1 MAKFND
7 IRELAQQNA
16 RWVSNSPK
24 DWMNY
29 LDVAARLYRYSFKD
43 TLLIHAQRPDAT
55 ACAELEVWNK
65 KMNRWVNRGAK
76 GIALL
81 DDASP
86 RAKLRY
92 VFDIADTHL
101 VQGGKT
107 PILWR
112 IDYSEHQQ
120 MILDHLADTYALTQ
134 TDSMNAALM
143 ELAQQLTA
151 ENLEEA
157 MDGLEYEV
165 ADTFLEGL
173 DEDNLR
179 VRFRELMTNSIFYTL
194 SRRCGQEPLEVL
206 DDEDF
211 IRIVDF
217 NQLPVLTFLGNAVS
231 EQCEAV
237 LRDIGREMQKI
248 YRKEVTEHLA
258 KTADS
263 LYNTS
268 TDFSALKHETKTN
281 ITEGGKP
288 YGTDLSPQG
297 GLPVSEPDRTGQA
310 DEHWEVR
317 DAAQDLSEGEQEE
330 LVSEYADEW
339 QTESASGADR
349 RAGGEPDGGTDR
361 EPERE
366 VSGSEQG
373 NRTDGMGGTPEQSD
387 RDGGRDRAE
396 GIGVQLT
403 ADTTEQDLSEAEE
416 EIASAFSLPSLPTV
430 EQQIRAIEAPM
441 QARYADEITIS
452 AEVVDEILRTGSNR
466 SKSQLRLIYNF
477 MTEQTPEEYTAFV
490 KKEYGEGG
498 KGFEIGGTK
507 YAVWFDE
514 LGMQISVGDTVRNDP
529 KNKAFLS
536 WEDVSGRIHQLL
548 QQGEYAPKSVLDAAR
563 GNALH
568 EHAEALSYMERDMA
582 EGVAEMV
589 FADTSIFSGGYPE
602 LTERLA
608 KLLDQ
613 PEFLADLNERLLGLA
628 EVYAEDKSVMR
639 MQFYRPDKVSERFQK
654 FALPYQPYQAREGFQ
669 WNTQK
674 VFITDDE
681 INAFLAGGGPYSD
694 GRLATYSFFLTH
706 TEKAERAAFLKDRYG
721 VGGSSH
727 ALSRADDS
735 HASYD
740 GRGLELAR
748 GIYGKP
754 DALVKLKWNQAA
766 ERVARLIDQ
775 SLYLKPAD
783 YSRMPNYEREQMANR
798 VIGFYY
804 HLPDEVERPFERELL
819 NEDARKKLPIMLA
832 DPEQAAELLEKMD
845 AALLSVPLDSPEY
858 AEKSK
863 TLAELHQYVEGTYTI
878 FPEKK
883 KAVEISV
890 SETGQISLFDIWAQ
904 EQESKEHS
912 TIAVVEEPQ
921 KQTEKYSRNVG
932 DYLYLED
939 DSLYKIERVTDSLI
953 YLKDMERPAWAAR
966 VLRPNQYDA
975 ELAKNPLNDY
985 LLAGQESALKDSRC
999 VYKECLYT
1007 MQIEK
1012 FGDLDDAMSCY
1023 QQVPNFHLKA
1033 LGVEKTPDP
1042 LPGSLDIVQCKNGI
1056 DTIVEDYKKVPGWD
1070 NPYIQNHVVALVAEA
1085 LKVQDVAVA
1094 YEINDGY
1101 FHIQTSEDGYD
1112 YTLYS
1117 KDFTVMD
1124 GGIVETDEYRPV
1136 QEVMEEV
1143 LAEHGHSV
1151 SECGVISAEYLQ
1163 EQSYRAETQRA
1174 EAMKEK
1180 LVAEKPAPEAS
1191 ISFYVAECAEF
1202 PVMGEFHDNLTLEQA
1217 LEVYDK
1223 IPAERMKGIK
1233 SIGFSL
1239 EDGSIYSGMFDMMV
1253 GGEVQAEVVNH
1264 IQHYRESPLV
1274 QKAISDMKTLLEK
1287 RQASKE
1293 LEERPSTRQS
1303 VREALKNRKKA
1314 QEQQSN
1320 QEQEKPKKAK
1330 KKGEMEL

>member
-101 VQGGKT
+101 VQGGRT

-112 IDYSEHQQ
+112 IDDSEHQQ

-194 SRRCGQEPLEVL
+194 SRRCEQEPLEVL
-206 DDEDF
+206 EDEDF

-263 LYNTS
+263 LYNSS
-268 TDFSALKHETKTN
+268 TDFSTLKRETETN

-297 GLPVSEPDRTGQA
+297 GLPVSEPDRTGRA

-317 DAAQDLSEGEQEE
+317 DAAQDLSEGKQEE
-330 LVSEYADEW
+330 LVSEYMYRKELEAE
-339 QTESASGADR
+339 QQ
-349 RAGGEPDGGTDR
+349 R
-361 EPERE
+361 EPEK
-366 VSGSEQG
+366 
-373 NRTDGMGGTPEQSD
+373 PF
-387 RDGGRDRAE
+387 
-396 GIGVQLT
+396 VQ
-403 ADTTEQDLSEAEE
+403 
-416 EIASAFSLPSLPTV
+416 
-430 EQQIRAIEAPM
+430 
-441 QARYADEITIS
+441 
-452 AEVVDEILRTGSNR
+452 
-466 SKSQLRLIYNF
+466 
-477 MTEQTPEEYTAFV
+477 
-490 KKEYGEGG
+490 
-498 KGFEIGGTK
+498 
-507 YAVWFDE
+507 
-514 LGMQISVGDTVRNDP
+514 
-529 KNKAFLS
+529 
-536 WEDVSGRIHQLL
+536 
-548 QQGEYAPKSVLDAAR
+548 
-563 GNALH
+563 
-568 EHAEALSYMERDMA
+568 
-582 EGVAEMV
+582 
-589 FADTSIFSGGYPE
+589 
-602 LTERLA
+602 
-608 KLLDQ
+608 
-613 PEFLADLNERLLGLA
+613 
-628 EVYAEDKSVMR
+628 
-639 MQFYRPDKVSERFQK
+639 QFYV
-654 FALPYQPYQAREGFQ
+654 
-669 WNTQK
+669 
-674 VFITDDE
+674 
-681 INAFLAGGGPYSD
+681 
-694 GRLATYSFFLTH
+694 
-706 TEKAERAAFLKDRYG
+706 
-721 VGGSSH
+721 
-727 ALSRADDS
+727 
-735 HASYD
+735 
-740 GRGLELAR
+740 
-748 GIYGKP
+748 
-754 DALVKLKWNQAA
+754 
-766 ERVARLIDQ
+766 
-775 SLYLKPAD
+775 
-783 YSRMPNYEREQMANR
+783 
-798 VIGFYY
+798 
-804 HLPDEVERPFERELL
+804 
-819 NEDARKKLPIMLA
+819 
-832 DPEQAAELLEKMD
+832 
-845 AALLSVPLDSPEY
+845 
-858 AEKSK
+858 
-863 TLAELHQYVEGTYTI
+863 
-878 FPEKK
+878 
-883 KAVEISV
+883 
-890 SETGQISLFDIWAQ
+890 
-904 EQESKEHS
+904 
-912 TIAVVEEPQ
+912 
-921 KQTEKYSRNVG
+921 
-932 DYLYLED
+932 
-939 DSLYKIERVTDSLI
+939 VTDL
-953 YLKDMERPAWAAR
+953 
-966 VLRPNQYDA
+966 QT
-975 ELAKNPLNDY
+975 NP
-985 LLAGQESALKDSRC
+985 
-999 VYKECLYT
+999 

-1180 LVAEKPAPEAS
+1180 LAAEKPAPEAS

-1223 IPAERMKGIK
+1223 IPAERMNGIK

-1239 EDGSIYSGMFDMMV
+1239 EDGSIYSGMFDLMV
-1253 GGEVQAEVVNH
+1253 GGEVQAEIVNH

>member
-101 VQGGKT
+101 VQGGRT

-112 IDYSEHQQ
+112 IDDSEHQQ

-157 MDGLEYEV
+157 MEGLEYEV

-194 SRRCGQEPLEVL
+194 SRRCEQEPLEVL

-268 TDFSALKHETKTN
+268 TDFSTLKRETETN

-297 GLPVSEPDRTGQA
+297 GLPVSEPDRTGRA

-317 DAAQDLSEGEQEE
+317 NAAQDLSEGKQEE
-330 LVSEYADEW
+330 LVSEYADER
-339 QTESASGADR
+339 QAESASGADR
-349 RAGGEPDGGTDR
+349 RAGGEPDGRTDR

-396 GIGVQLT
+396 GIGIQLT

-416 EIASAFSLPSLPTV
+416 EIASAFSFPDLPTV
-430 EQQIRAIEAPM
+430 EQQIRAIEAPI
-441 QARYADEITIS
+441 QARYADEI
-452 AEVVDEILRTGSNR
+452 ALDPEAVDEVLRTGSNR
-466 SKSQLRLIYNF
+466 SKGQLRLIYNF
-477 MTEQTPEEYTAFV
+477 MVEKTPEEYTEFV
-490 KKEYGEGG
+490 KNEYGTGG
-498 KGFEIGGTK
+498 KGFEIDGAK
-507 YAVWFDE
+507 YAVWFDD
-514 LGMQISVGDTVRNDP
+514 LGLRIAVGSTAKGGTLVN
-529 KNKAFLS
+529 AFLS
-536 WEDVSGRIHQLL
+536 WEDVSNRIHELL
-548 QQGEYAPKSVLDAAR
+548 RQGEYAPQAVLDAAR
-563 GNALH
+563 QNALQ
-568 EHAEALSYMERDMA
+568 EHAQTLAYMERDLA
-582 EGVAEMV
+582 DGVAEAV
-589 FADTSIFSGGYPE
+589 FQDTEIFRGGFPE
-602 LTERLA
+602 LTDRLA
-608 KLLDQ
+608 GLLDDTD
-613 PEFLADLNERLLGLA
+613 FLTDLNERLSALGEA
-628 EVYAEDKSVMR
+628 YVEDKDLMR
-639 MQFYRPDKVSERFQK
+639 MHFYKPDKVAALFQQ
-654 FALPYQPYQAREGFQ
+654 FAKPYQNFAARDGFH
-669 WNTQK
+669 WNEYK
-674 VFITDDE
+674 KFITEDE
-681 INAFLAGGGPYSD
+681 INAYFTRGSNYSD
-694 GRLATYSFFLTH
+694 SRLAIYSFFLNH
-706 TEKAERAAFLKDRYG
+706 EDKKERADFLKDHYG
-721 VGGSSH
+721 IGGSSH
-727 ALSRADDS
+727 ALCGADDS
-735 HASYD
+735 HEDHDS
-740 GRGLELAR
+740 R
-748 GIYGKP
+748 GIVLERGPYGNP
-754 DALVKLKWNQAA
+754 DASVHLNWNQAA
-766 ERVARLIDQ
+766 GRIDQ
-775 SLYLKPAD
+775 LIRDSEYLKPAD
-783 YSRMPNYEREQMANR
+783 YSRMPAYERERMAIR
-798 VIGFYY
+798 VMGFYH
-804 HLPDEVERPFERELL
+804 HLPNEVERPYPQDLYYEEG
-819 NEDARKKLPIMLA
+819 RKALVEKLV
-832 DPEQAAELLEKMD
+832 DPEQSAELLEQMD
-845 AALLSVPLDSPEY
+845 TALLSVPMDSEEY
-858 AEKSK
+858 ERKAES
-863 TLAELHQYVEGTYTI
+863 LSILHQYVEGTYTI

-939 DSLYKIERVTDSLI
+939 DNLYKIERVTDSLI

-966 VLRPNQYDA
+966 VL
-975 ELAKNPLNDY
+975 
-985 LLAGQESALKDSRC
+985 
-999 VYKECLYT
+999 
-1007 MQIEK
+1007 
-1012 FGDLDDAMSCY
+1012 
-1023 QQVPNFHLKA
+1023 
-1033 LGVEKTPDP
+1033 
-1042 LPGSLDIVQCKNGI
+1042 
-1056 DTIVEDYKKVPGWD
+1056 
-1070 NPYIQNHVVALVAEA
+1070 
-1085 LKVQDVAVA
+1085 
-1094 YEINDGY
+1094 
-1101 FHIQTSEDGYD
+1101 
-1112 YTLYS
+1112 
-1117 KDFTVMD
+1117 
-1124 GGIVETDEYRPV
+1124 
-1136 QEVMEEV
+1136 
-1143 LAEHGHSV
+1143 
-1151 SECGVISAEYLQ
+1151 
-1163 EQSYRAETQRA
+1163 
-1174 EAMKEK
+1174 
-1180 LVAEKPAPEAS
+1180 
-1191 ISFYVAECAEF
+1191 
-1202 PVMGEFHDNLTLEQA
+1202 
-1217 LEVYDK
+1217 
-1223 IPAERMKGIK
+1223 
-1233 SIGFSL
+1233 
-1239 EDGSIYSGMFDMMV
+1239 
-1253 GGEVQAEVVNH
+1253 
-1264 IQHYRESPLV
+1264 
-1274 QKAISDMKTLLEK
+1274 
-1287 RQASKE
+1287 
-1293 LEERPSTRQS
+1293 
-1303 VREALKNRKKA
+1303 
-1314 QEQQSN
+1314 
-1320 QEQEKPKKAK
+1320 
-1330 KKGEMEL
+1330 

>member
-101 VQGGKT
+101 VQGGRT

-112 IDYSEHQQ
+112 IDDSEHQQ

-151 ENLEEA
+151 ENLKEA

-194 SRRCGQEPLEVL
+194 SRRCEQEPLEVL

-217 NQLPVLTFLGNAVS
+217 NQLPVLAFLGNAVS

-268 TDFSALKHETKTN
+268 TDFSTLKHETETN

-297 GLPVSEPDRTGQA
+297 GLPVSEPDRTGRA
-310 DEHWEVR
+310 DERWEVR
-317 DAAQDLSEGEQEE
+317 DAAQDLSEGKQEE
-330 LVSEYADEW
+330 LVSEYADER
-339 QTESASGADR
+339 QAESASGADR
-349 RAGGEPDGGTDR
+349 RAGGEPDGRTDR

-373 NRTDGMGGTPEQSD
+373 NRTDGMGGTSEQSD

-441 QARYADEITIS
+441 QAQYADEITIP

-514 LGMQISVGDTVRNDP
+514 LGMQIAVGDTVRNDP

-536 WEDVSGRIHQLL
+536 WEDVSCRIHQLL

-628 EVYAEDKSVMR
+628 EAYAEDKSVMR
-639 MQFYRPDKVSERFQK
+639 MPFYRPDKVSEQFQK
-654 FALPYQPYQAREGFQ
+654 FALPFQPYQAREGFQ
-669 WNTQK
+669 WNEQE
-674 VFITDDE
+674 VFITEDE

-727 ALSRADDS
+727 ALSRADNS

-754 DALVKLKWNQAA
+754 DALVKLNWNQAA
-766 ERVARLIDQ
+766 ERVAKLIDQ
-775 SLYLKPAD
+775 FPDSFFDCVVGNVPFGNYKVPDKRYDRHNFLIHDYFIAKSLDLVRPGGVVAVVTSSGTMDKKDSSVREYLANRADLVGAIRLPNNAFQRNANTSVVADILFLQKRDRAAVERAEWVDLGTTPEGYPINQYFAQHPEMVLGEITTESTQYGKQETTVKPIEGADLAQQLKAAVENIHAEITEPEITDDELDQNAEPLPAD
-783 YSRMPNYEREQMANR
+783 PNVKNFSYTNVDGQVYYRENSYMNKVDLPSIVVQSDGKFITSTASGFDNATVRKVRELLHHEKFLENGTAERARESGTEQNYNMIDGCVNNVPKKPR
-798 VIGFYY
+798 VIGGR
-804 HLPDEVERPFERELL
+804 V
-819 NEDARKKLPIMLA
+819 
-832 DPEQAAELLEKMD
+832 
-845 AALLSVPLDSPEY
+845 SVLDR
-858 AEKSK
+858 
-863 TLAELHQYVEGTYTI
+863 LH
-878 FPEKK
+878 
-883 KAVEISV
+883 
-890 SETGQISLFDIWAQ
+890 
-904 EQESKEHS
+904 
-912 TIAVVEEPQ
+912 
-921 KQTEKYSRNVG
+921 
-932 DYLYLED
+932 
-939 DSLYKIERVTDSLI
+939 
-953 YLKDMERPAWAAR
+953 
-966 VLRPNQYDA
+966 
-975 ELAKNPLNDY
+975 
-985 LLAGQESALKDSRC
+985 
-999 VYKECLYT
+999 
-1007 MQIEK
+1007 
-1012 FGDLDDAMSCY
+1012 
-1023 QQVPNFHLKA
+1023 
-1033 LGVEKTPDP
+1033 
-1042 LPGSLDIVQCKNGI
+1042 
-1056 DTIVEDYKKVPGWD
+1056 
-1070 NPYIQNHVVALVAEA
+1070 
-1085 LKVQDVAVA
+1085 
-1094 YEINDGY
+1094 
-1101 FHIQTSEDGYD
+1101 
-1112 YTLYS
+1112 
-1117 KDFTVMD
+1117 
-1124 GGIVETDEYRPV
+1124 
-1136 QEVMEEV
+1136 
-1143 LAEHGHSV
+1143 
-1151 SECGVISAEYLQ
+1151 
-1163 EQSYRAETQRA
+1163 
-1174 EAMKEK
+1174 
-1180 LVAEKPAPEAS
+1180 
-1191 ISFYVAECAEF
+1191 
-1202 PVMGEFHDNLTLEQA
+1202 
-1217 LEVYDK
+1217 
-1223 IPAERMKGIK
+1223 IK
-1233 SIGFSL
+1233 
-1239 EDGSIYSGMFDMMV
+1239 
-1253 GGEVQAEVVNH
+1253 
-1264 IQHYRESPLV
+1264 
-1274 QKAISDMKTLLEK
+1274 
-1287 RQASKE
+1287 
-1293 LEERPSTRQS
+1293 LEERKQKSQPQQQQQERS
-1303 VREALKNRKKA
+1303 RK
-1314 QEQQSN
+1314 S
-1320 QEQEKPKKAK
+1320 
-1330 KKGEMEL
+1330 

>member
-101 VQGGKT
+101 VQGGRT

-112 IDYSEHQQ
+112 IDDSEHQQ

-194 SRRCGQEPLEVL
+194 SRRCEQEPLEVL
-206 DDEDF
+206 EDEDF

-268 TDFSALKHETKTN
+268 TGFSALKRETETN

-297 GLPVSEPDRTGQA
+297 GLPVSEPDRTGRA

-317 DAAQDLSEGEQEE
+317 DAAQDLSEGKQEE
-330 LVSEYADEW
+330 LVSEYADER
-339 QTESASGADR
+339 QAESASGADR
-349 RAGGEPDGGTDR
+349 RAGGEPDGRTDR

-373 NRTDGMGGTPEQSD
+373 NRTDGMGDTSEQSD

-441 QARYADEITIS
+441 QAQYADEITIP

-466 SKSQLRLIYNF
+466 GKSQLRLIYNF

-514 LGMQISVGDTVRNDP
+514 LGMQIAVGDTVRNDS

-536 WEDVSGRIHQLL
+536 WEDVSCRIHQLL
-548 QQGEYAPKSVLDAAR
+548 QQGEYAPKSVLNGSNEADSSSGLYHVRRRKDGKRNAEQR
-563 GNALH
+563 WSGFHPFYQGEGKFDCISDSGNRRTA
-568 EHAEALSYMERDMA
+568 
-582 EGVAEMV
+582 
-589 FADTSIFSGGYPE
+589 
-602 LTERLA
+602 
-608 KLLDQ
+608 
-613 PEFLADLNERLLGLA
+613 
-628 EVYAEDKSVMR
+628 
-639 MQFYRPDKVSERFQK
+639 
-654 FALPYQPYQAREGFQ
+654 
-669 WNTQK
+669 
-674 VFITDDE
+674 
-681 INAFLAGGGPYSD
+681 
-694 GRLATYSFFLTH
+694 
-706 TEKAERAAFLKDRYG
+706 
-721 VGGSSH
+721 
-727 ALSRADDS
+727 
-735 HASYD
+735 
-740 GRGLELAR
+740 
-748 GIYGKP
+748 
-754 DALVKLKWNQAA
+754 
-766 ERVARLIDQ
+766 
-775 SLYLKPAD
+775 
-783 YSRMPNYEREQMANR
+783 
-798 VIGFYY
+798 
-804 HLPDEVERPFERELL
+804 
-819 NEDARKKLPIMLA
+819 
-832 DPEQAAELLEKMD
+832 
-845 AALLSVPLDSPEY
+845 AAL
-858 AEKSK
+858 
-863 TLAELHQYVEGTYTI
+863 I
-878 FPEKK
+878 
-883 KAVEISV
+883 
-890 SETGQISLFDIWAQ
+890 
-904 EQESKEHS
+904 
-912 TIAVVEEPQ
+912 
-921 KQTEKYSRNVG
+921 
-932 DYLYLED
+932 
-939 DSLYKIERVTDSLI
+939 
-953 YLKDMERPAWAAR
+953 
-966 VLRPNQYDA
+966 
-975 ELAKNPLNDY
+975 
-985 LLAGQESALKDSRC
+985 
-999 VYKECLYT
+999 
-1007 MQIEK
+1007 
-1012 FGDLDDAMSCY
+1012 
-1023 QQVPNFHLKA
+1023 
-1033 LGVEKTPDP
+1033 
-1042 LPGSLDIVQCKNGI
+1042 
-1056 DTIVEDYKKVPGWD
+1056 
-1070 NPYIQNHVVALVAEA
+1070 
-1085 LKVQDVAVA
+1085 
-1094 YEINDGY
+1094 
-1101 FHIQTSEDGYD
+1101 
-1112 YTLYS
+1112 
-1117 KDFTVMD
+1117 
-1124 GGIVETDEYRPV
+1124 
-1136 QEVMEEV
+1136 
-1143 LAEHGHSV
+1143 
-1151 SECGVISAEYLQ
+1151 
-1163 EQSYRAETQRA
+1163 
-1174 EAMKEK
+1174 
-1180 LVAEKPAPEAS
+1180 
-1191 ISFYVAECAEF
+1191 
-1202 PVMGEFHDNLTLEQA
+1202 
-1217 LEVYDK
+1217 
-1223 IPAERMKGIK
+1223 
-1233 SIGFSL
+1233 
-1239 EDGSIYSGMFDMMV
+1239 
-1253 GGEVQAEVVNH
+1253 
-1264 IQHYRESPLV
+1264 
-1274 QKAISDMKTLLEK
+1274 
-1287 RQASKE
+1287 
-1293 LEERPSTRQS
+1293 
-1303 VREALKNRKKA
+1303 
-1314 QEQQSN
+1314 
-1320 QEQEKPKKAK
+1320 
-1330 KKGEMEL
+1330 

>member
-101 VQGGKT
+101 VQGGRT

-112 IDYSEHQQ
+112 IDDSEHQQ

-194 SRRCGQEPLEVL
+194 SRRCEQEPLEVL
-206 DDEDF
+206 EDEDF

-268 TDFSALKHETKTN
+268 TDFSALKHEIETN

-330 LVSEYADEW
+330 LVSEYADER
-339 QTESASGADR
+339 QAESASGADR
-349 RAGGEPDGGTDR
+349 RAGGEPDGRTDR
-361 EPERE
+361 GSERE

-373 NRTDGMGGTPEQSD
+373 NRTDGMGGTSEQSD

-441 QARYADEITIS
+441 QAQYADEITIP

-514 LGMQISVGDTVRNDP
+514 LGMQIAVGDTVRNDP

-536 WEDVSGRIHQLL
+536 WEDVSGRIYQLL

-582 EGVAEMV
+582 EGIAEMV

-608 KLLDQ
+608 KMLDQ

-628 EVYAEDKSVMR
+628 EAYAEDKSVMR
-639 MQFYRPDKVSERFQK
+639 MQFYRPDKVSEQFQK
-654 FALPYQPYQAREGFQ
+654 FALPFQPYQAREGFQ
-669 WNTQK
+669 WNEQK
-674 VFITDDE
+674 VFITEDE

-694 GRLATYSFFLTH
+694 GRLATYSFYLNH
-706 TEKAERAAFLKDRYG
+706 EEKAERAAFLKDRYG

-727 ALSRADDS
+727 ALSRADNS
-735 HASYD
+735 HANYD

-748 GIYGKP
+748 GSYGKP
-754 DALVKLKWNQAA
+754 DALVKLNWNQAA
-766 ERVARLIDQ
+766 ERVAKLIDQ

-783 YSRMPNYEREQMANR
+783 YSRMPSYEREQMANR
-798 VIGFYY
+798 VIGFY
-804 HLPDEVERPFERELL
+804 HRLPDEVERPFERELL
-819 NEDARKKLPIMLA
+819 NEDARKKLPVMLA
-832 DPEQAAELLEKMD
+832 DSEQAAELLEKMD
-845 AALLSVPLDSPEY
+845 VALLSVPLDSPDY

-863 TLAELHQYVEGTYTI
+863 LLADLHQYVEGTYTI

-883 KAVEISV
+883 KAIEISA

-912 TIAVVEEPQ
+912 TTAVVEEPQ
-921 KQTEKYSRNVG
+921 KQAAKYSRNIG

-939 DSLYKIERVTDSLI
+939 DRLYKIERVTDSLI
-953 YLKDMERPAWAAR
+953 YLKDVERPAWAAR

-975 ELAKNPLNDY
+975 ELEKNPLNDY
-985 LLAGQESALKDSRC
+985 LLVGQESALKDSRC
-999 VYKECLYT
+999 VYKECLYS
-1007 MQIEK
+1007 MLDAVQQSEIYPYLRDRDVDADEAEK
-1012 FGDLDDAMSCY
+1012 ELRNKIDELLEQNAEAAPLYLEASENWENFKDWLVEDIFQRTYQDMMPDSRDAVALY
-1023 QQVPNFHLKA
+1023 QNDIHAPRWVRGMMVDAAVQGIKTVPEKKQEEKQETPSEPKLKA
-1033 LGVEKTPDP
+1033 YYR
-1042 LPGSLDIVQCKNGI
+1042 S
-1056 DTIVEDYKKVPGWD
+1056 
-1070 NPYIQNHVVALVAEA
+1070 
-1085 LKVQDVAVA
+1085 
-1094 YEINDGY
+1094 
-1101 FHIQTSEDGYD
+1101 TSQMEDGYVERIAILQYPNGKYYNHYGFD
-1112 YTLYS
+1112 DVRGEGAGSAGPFDTLEDA
-1117 KDFTVMD
+1117 KRTLKAH
-1124 GGIVETDEYRPV
+1124 RPDA
-1136 QEVMEEV
+1136 EEG
-1143 LAEHGHSV
+1143 LSPL
-1151 SECGVISAEYLQ
+1151 SAEAENEYHALKERYPDALVGF
-1163 EQSYRAETQRA
+1163 EQNGFFEFYGDDAKRVTELIDTKMLRKET
-1174 EAMKEK
+1174 
-1180 LVAEKPAPEAS
+1180 AS
-1191 ISFYVAECAEF
+1191 
-1202 PVMGEFHDNLTLEQA
+1202 G
-1217 LEVYDK
+1217 K
-1223 IPAERMKGIK
+1223 IPVT
-1233 SIGFSL
+1233 GFP
-1239 EDGSIYSGMFDMMV
+1239 
-1253 GGEVQAEVVNH
+1253 
-1264 IQHYRESPLV
+1264 RE
-1274 QKAISDMKTLLEK
+1274 QWAHFG
-1287 RQASKE
+1287 KE
-1293 LEERPSTRQS
+1293 LWKCGES
-1303 VREALKNRKKA
+1303 VYLSGQGRWNA
-1314 QEQQSN
+1314 
-1320 QEQEKPKKAK
+1320 P
-1330 KKGEMEL
+1330 